1 MKKSKIAVLVAMVV
15 VLAFSLAA
23 CGGSDKSSSD
33 KYCSVQGRYRTDIPA
48 V

>member
-23 CGGSDKSSSD
+23 CGGSDESSSD
-33 KYCSVQGRYRTDIPA
+33 KTVLQGRYRTDIPA